1 MTLRLVRPC
10 LVLLGL
16 GLFLTSCADPPDPPP
31 PAPASCDCALLTK
44 SLEKA
49 KSEAKPCP
57 VVKAEPEEAQPDQ
70 AKPQTPE
77 ATPLADLEWNDF
89 PAFDEAAQAAEV
101 RRHGKAQSL
110 MLKLPKKF
118 NATDKKHSKSLLL
131 TLLKGSASI
140 QFGDEKAEAI
150 KVGGRIRLPA
160 QTSYSLKAKKET
172 VWLLVSDGP
181 L

>member
-1 MTLRLVRPC
+1 MTLRLVLLRC
-10 LVLLGL
+10 AVVGLGL
-16 GLFLTSCADPPDPPP
+16 GLSACADPPDPPP
-31 PAPASCDCALLTK
+31 PAPASCDCALLAK

-57 VVKAEPEEAQPDQ
+57 VVKAEPDEAQADK
-70 AKPQTPE
+70 ATPQTPE
-77 ATPLADLEWNDF
+77 ATALADLEWSDF
-89 PAFDEAAQAAEV
+89 PAFDESAQAAEV
-101 RRHGKAQSL
+101 RRHGKAQSM

-118 NATDKKHSKSLLL
+118 NVADKKHEKSLLL
-131 TLLKGSASI
+131 TLLKGAASI
-140 QFGDEKAEAI
+140 QFGEEKAESI

-160 QTSYSLKAKKET
+160 HTSYGLKAKKET